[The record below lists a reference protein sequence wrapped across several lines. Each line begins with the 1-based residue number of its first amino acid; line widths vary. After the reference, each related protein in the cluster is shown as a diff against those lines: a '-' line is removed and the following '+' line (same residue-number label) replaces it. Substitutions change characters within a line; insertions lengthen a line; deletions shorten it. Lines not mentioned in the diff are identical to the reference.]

1 MRRDDTAY
9 MGYRYTQNKNVSN
22 STTTNITIQDTPVQ
36 NRRST
41 ASSGEVPSKTIKSRH
56 SHNMTMGKASEIW
69 RKIKESD
76 TEFNIKVDR
85 VLIPLMF
92 IGYACVIVYFCI

>member
-22 STTTNITIQDTPVQ
+22 STTTNITIQDTSVQ

-41 ASSGEVPSKTIKSRH
+41 ASSGEVPSKNH
-56 SHNMTMGKASEIW
+56 
-69 RKIKESD
+69 
-76 TEFNIKVDR
+76 
-85 VLIPLMF
+85 
-92 IGYACVIVYFCI
+92 